1 MNLFINTNYKLPD
14 NIINELFKIYGL
26 EVNILQLNA
35 NNIYEI
41 INDEKYNE
49 NDDCEL
55 INKINL
61 FLTNKTLN
69 MSSTDKQIINKLCLL
84 YFQGGVFINSNIFI
98 NNFNYIKKVYLENDI
113 CMIKSCVNNSIFD
126 GIIVCKKK
134 IIDCL
139 T

>member
-1 MNLFINTNYKLPD
+1 
-14 NIINELFKIYGL
+14 
-26 EVNILQLNA
+26 
-35 NNIYEI
+35 
-41 INDEKYNE
+41 
-49 NDDCEL
+49 
-55 INKINL
+55 
-61 FLTNKTLN
+61 

-134 IIDCL
+134 NNRLLNIIERVIDISNIENIHSL
-139 T
+139 ILNDKNITLLNEQIITDKSNIYYNGEIIAEHFLNIRKI